1 VLKYLKANA
10 LCLQSAFQFLRLI
23 LIGKVAC
30 WSMIGSNDHAAYR
43 AEVKMRAII
52 IAAAA
57 LSLVSESA
65 LAQTT
70 RTSPSSSSTSKSIPS
85 SSSTSP
91 NSPCNPTNPTSP
103 CYSANA
109 PRDPCYSAVAPN
121 EPCSTTTTPPPQTSP
136 PPIAPV
142 LPNGRSSAGSA
153 FTADQAKSQVEAAGY
168 SNVSGLRR
176 DSKGIWRGSAVKD
189 GLTVNVTLDAGGK
202 VSTQ

>member
-1 VLKYLKANA
+1 
-10 LCLQSAFQFLRLI
+10 
-23 LIGKVAC
+23 
-30 WSMIGSNDHAAYR
+30 MIGSNDHARYR
-43 AEVKMRAII
+43 QKVKMRAII
-52 IAAAA
+52 IAVAA
-57 LSLVSESA
+57 LSLASGSA

-70 RTSPSSSSTSKSIPS
+70 RTSPSSSSTSKSISS

-136 PPIAPV
+136 PPSTPV

-153 FTADQAKSQVEAAGY
+153 FTTDQAKSQVEAAGY
-168 SNVSGLRR
+168 SNISGLRR